1 MSETGFIVIYVGK
14 QATTSTYGDHRA
26 IPYNIGDRLI
36 VTKVSVSSN
45 TGTTYYAVTDG
56 SATHS
61 LHPQSRTSG
70 AYYDAKL
77 FKRLDEIRAER
88 LEELGI

>member
-1 MSETGFIVIYVGK
+1 MSETDFIVVYIGCD
-14 QATTSTYGDHRA
+14 GDSIHR
-26 IPYNIGDRLI
+26 YNIGDRLI
-36 VTKVSVSSN
+36 VNNVSLSST

-56 SATHS
+56 
-61 LHPQSRTSG
+61 RTKG
-70 AYYDAKL
+70 AWYDAKL

>member
-1 MSETGFIVIYVGK
+1 MSETGFIVVYIGCD
-14 QATTSTYGDHRA
+14 GDA
-26 IPYNIGDRLI
+26 ISQYNIGDRLI

-45 TGTTYYAVTDG
+45 TGTTYYGVTDG
-56 SATHS
+56 
-61 LHPQSRTSG
+61 RTSG

-77 FKRLDEIRAER
+77 FKRLDEIRAEK

>member
-1 MSETGFIVIYVGK
+1 MEEGTETGFIVLYVGRESDGNI
-14 QATTSTYGDHRA
+14 QFPRES
-26 IPYNIGDRLI
+26 IPRYNIGERLI

-56 SATHS
+56 
-61 LHPQSRTSG
+61 RTKG
-70 AYYDAKL
+70 AWYDAEL

-88 LEELGI
+88 LDEIGI